1 MRVIELSETDETEDV
16 LVDAGICIG
25 ETPADD
31 RTTVTI
37 CGSKATSEAAFKRA
51 IMSGIG
57 LTTVQTASTASG
69 GYHANG

>member
-37 CGSKATSEAAFKRA
+37 CGSKAAFKRA

-69 GYHANG
+69 G